1 MVNQFRNGNMT
12 FILVVVVHN
21 LVASLPA
28 MAQALVSP
36 WKPSNLCG
44 GDNQIRLRLGT
55 ALMIDQGIWKGITKL
70 NVFWKGYMDPCL
82 QSWNSILLHTPD
94 LHLPP
99 WRLSPVQYI
108 QVRHP
113 CFNVPICCDPRKAN
127 SGELCSILLE
137 LHLPSGP
144 HLHLQ

>member
-1 MVNQFRNGNMT
+1 MT

-55 ALMIDQGIWKGITKL
+55 ALMIRE
-70 NVFWKGYMDPCL
+70 DPSLTVANLGKHHMEQEC
-82 QSWNSILLHTPD
+82 
-94 LHLPP
+94 
-99 WRLSPVQYI
+99 
-108 QVRHP
+108 
-113 CFNVPICCDPRKAN
+113 IC
-127 SGELCSILLE
+127 
-137 LHLPSGP
+137 
-144 HLHLQ
+144 